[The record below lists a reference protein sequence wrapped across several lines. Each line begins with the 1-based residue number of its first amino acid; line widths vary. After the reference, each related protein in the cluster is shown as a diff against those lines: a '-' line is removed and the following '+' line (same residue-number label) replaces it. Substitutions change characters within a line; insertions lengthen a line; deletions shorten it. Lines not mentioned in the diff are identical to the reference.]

1 MQKTATA
8 VAHCKQGNGIM
19 KVNGRP
25 LHLMEPATLRYKVSL
40 FVSFFYDLYF
50 VYIYI
55 YIVGGAT
62 ASAGT

>member
-40 FVSFFYDLYF
+40 FVSFVLF
-50 VYIYI
+50 VFCIYI

>member
-55 YIVGGAT
+55 
-62 ASAGT
+62 